1 MKQTIYMFSA
11 ILLLMT
17 LISALGG
24 GFRTT
29 ENFYNEVFDLEDGS
43 SKNEPY
49 EDAPSPTDV
58 SDAADNAAETTV
70 LDNDE
75 SLLNEAPVEKTDEV
89 EEEFYEGFSTDTK
102 VKESKNEMNVE
113 PYESDSFATF

>member
-24 GFRTT
+24 GLRTT

-43 SKNEPY
+43 SNEPFVD
-49 EDAPSPTDV
+49 EALPV
-58 SDAADNAAETTV
+58 ASDAKDLADNSEPV
-70 LDNDE
+70 SNDD
-75 SLLNEAPVEKTDEV
+75 SSFNEAPVEPADEV
-89 EEEFYEGFSTDTK
+89 EEEFYEGFK
-102 VKESKNEMNVE
+102 NEAVKEVKADMNVE
-113 PYESDSFATF
+113 AYESDSFATF